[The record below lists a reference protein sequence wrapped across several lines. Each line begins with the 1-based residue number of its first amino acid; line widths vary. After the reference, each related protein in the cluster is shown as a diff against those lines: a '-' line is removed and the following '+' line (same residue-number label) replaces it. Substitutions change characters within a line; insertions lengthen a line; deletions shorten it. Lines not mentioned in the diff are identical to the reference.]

1 MTEAIQ
7 FIRLAVVLE
16 ITGLSK
22 TGLYEAINKGEF
34 KKPVKISSRSSAWVK
49 KEVLDWCQSKI
60 DARTQ
65 GVQK

>member
-7 FIRLAVVLE
+7 LIRLVVVLE

-34 KKPVKISSRSSAWVK
+34 NKPVKISSRCSAWVRQ
-49 KEVLDWCQSKI
+49 EVLDWCQSKI
-60 DARTQ
+60 DARSQ
-65 GVQK
+65 EVQK